1 MIKAAE
7 QIVLTYPLL
16 PTRICQSTEASLN
29 NSKTMEVATML
40 IKEGG
45 KKILLRKTTN
55 YSY

>member
-16 PTRICQSTEASLN
+16 PTRICQSTVGSLN

-45 KKILLRKTTN
+45 KNLLL
-55 YSY
+55 